1 LGAGFSTLEKDDS
14 DSDTSL
20 QDEEQ
25 GADKKRDQDVILRS
39 ERIDKMWQVKTE
51 QADQGSD
58 FTLSTFCKHFALAN
72 TECHRGLSV
81 FQRCSSKEGRLLPDR
96 LLKMLQWPPDQNR
109 VVQRIITCF
118 AGDGDAQMDFREFLM
133 FASML
138 KSGCPV
144 VDQMRFWWWIMLF
157 SDAES
162 VSSADACPIRVNR
175 VPREQAIKLAAGER
189 LLITEKKKKM
199 DAGDGEEANMYDLSN
214 FCVPLETVCRLLRD
228 FLASAT
234 GLPVVHSLE
243 VAISACVC
251 VPCGS

>member
-20 QDEEQ
+20 QDEKQ
-25 GADKKRDQDVILRS
+25 GSDKKKDQDVMLLS
-39 ERIDKMWQVKTE
+39 EWIDEMWKVKTE
-51 QADQGSD
+51 QADQCSD
-58 FTLSTFCKHFALAN
+58 LTLSTFCMHFALPN
-72 TECHRGLSV
+72 RECFKGLSV
-81 FQRCSSKEGRLLPDR
+81 FQRCSSKEGRLLPGR

-109 VVQRIITCF
+109 VVSRIITCF
-118 AGDGDAQMDFREFLM
+118 DGDGDAQMDFREFLM
-133 FASML
+133 FAAMH
-138 KSGCPV
+138 KSDV
-144 VDQMRFWWWIMLF
+144 SNVDKMRFWWWIMLF

-162 VSSADACPIRVNR
+162 VSSADTCRISVNR

-199 DAGDGEEANMYDLSN
+199 DAGDGEDVNTYDLSN
-214 FCVPLETVCRLLRD
+214 FCVPLETVCRFLRD

-234 GLPVVHSLE
+234 GLPLVHSLE